1 MINFFIKIAT
11 LFFMLSFISKASEP
25 IYSPSTQDLEIPS
38 VIVGNDLYTV
48 KMKLITD
55 DPLIFRVIELTKRPS
70 FEQRFESISENMS
83 KQQVIDLLGVPDHI
97 YAEEMET
104 RVYCDEPPLELGS
117 RYEQWNYGVEQIQEP
132 SGYAVW
138 FFRVPG
144 QHELRVVG
152 KIEGFGC
159 M

>member
-97 YAEEMET
+97 Y
-104 RVYCDEPPLELGS
+104 
-117 RYEQWNYGVEQIQEP
+117 GVEQIQEP